1 MIQKIKII
9 KTLIIIFSL
18 SLSFSANAQT
28 VEEIIKGRKAMFSE
42 NYQNAKKISILLKSK
57 RIEEAKPLM
66 KKISDNYIKLLD
78 YFPENAKEGFK
89 TGALPSIW
97 ENKDEFNALM
107 KKASDDMIKLAK
119 AIDTAED
126 LRENVYVRESLE
138 TSQLSAKSGTRFRS
152 VSKETNPPK
161 ISTTMAADVVSEVR
175 CGSKVGG
182 SAHNLLNTPPASI
195 SEPTDASA
203 IVLISD
209 FSLGTE
215 EDIGDVDSDEEMAPS

>member
-1 MIQKIKII
+1 MKQKIKII
-9 KTLIIIFSL
+9 QTIIFIFFI
-18 SLSFSANAQT
+18 SFPFYANAMT

-119 AIDTAED
+119 AIETAED
-126 LRENVYVRESLE
+126 LRAAQKELMWSNC
-138 TSQLSAKSGTRFRS
+138 SACHSKFR
-152 VSKETNPPK
+152 
-161 ISTTMAADVVSEVR
+161 
-175 CGSKVGG
+175 
-182 SAHNLLNTPPASI
+182 
-195 SEPTDASA
+195 
-203 IVLISD
+203 
-209 FSLGTE
+209 
-215 EDIGDVDSDEEMAPS
+215 APH

>member
-78 YFPENAKEGFK
+78 YFPENTKEGFK

-119 AIDTAED
+119 AIDAAED
-126 LRENVYVRESLE
+126 LRAAQKELMWSNCTACHS
-138 TSQLSAKSGTRFRS
+138 RFR
-152 VSKETNPPK
+152 
-161 ISTTMAADVVSEVR
+161 
-175 CGSKVGG
+175 
-182 SAHNLLNTPPASI
+182 
-195 SEPTDASA
+195 
-203 IVLISD
+203 
-209 FSLGTE
+209 
-215 EDIGDVDSDEEMAPS
+215 APH

>member
-18 SLSFSANAQT
+18 CFPFTANAQT

-57 RIEEAKPLM
+57 KIEEAKPLM

-78 YFPENAKEGFK
+78 YFPENTKEGFK
-89 TGALPSIW
+89 TEALPTIW

-107 KKASDDMIKLAK
+107 KKASEDMIKLAK

-126 LRENVYVRESLE
+126 LRAVQKELMWSNCTACHS
-138 TSQLSAKSGTRFRS
+138 KFR
-152 VSKETNPPK
+152 
-161 ISTTMAADVVSEVR
+161 
-175 CGSKVGG
+175 
-182 SAHNLLNTPPASI
+182 
-195 SEPTDASA
+195 
-203 IVLISD
+203 
-209 FSLGTE
+209 
-215 EDIGDVDSDEEMAPS
+215 APH